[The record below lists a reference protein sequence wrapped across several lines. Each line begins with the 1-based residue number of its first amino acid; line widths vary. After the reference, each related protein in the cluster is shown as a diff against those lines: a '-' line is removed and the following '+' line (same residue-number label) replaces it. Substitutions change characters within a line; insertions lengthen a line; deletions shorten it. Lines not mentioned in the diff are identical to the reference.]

1 MENAQTLKPSKNLSN
16 NIEFIIQILIE
27 AKIKCLCMLETHVL
41 FINIFSMIIQNT
53 LFFLI
58 FIVTVNEYYSNLIK
72 NTSWL
77 PEKMGWVHLLSLG
90 SWFRWYLQWP
100 SSERRG
106 KMHNEG
112 AKARWTKLEMHSKH
126 YHISMK
132 LPFNN
137 KKEQKQLYRN
147 QFDFKNFSLYLQPCI
162 A

>member
-72 NTSWL
+72 NTS
-77 PEKMGWVHLLSLG
+77 
-90 SWFRWYLQWP
+90 
-100 SSERRG
+100 
-106 KMHNEG
+106 
-112 AKARWTKLEMHSKH
+112 
-126 YHISMK
+126 
-132 LPFNN
+132 
-137 KKEQKQLYRN
+137 
-147 QFDFKNFSLYLQPCI
+147 
-162 A
+162 